1 MTTKTVYFAG
11 ALFDQKHLTGNALL
25 AEAINKLSA
34 GRYLCIL
41 PQDLELP
48 ANRAEDIRNQDLKQ
62 VLDCD
67 VALFNFDGAE
77 LDSGTVVEFMYAK
90 FLDKPSVILRSDFRS
105 GGDQEEGE
113 PWNLMCSF
121 YPRTESLLLNAMAD
135 YHQAMSGE
143 GSIAERLNKYHEEM
157 ALKVIEAFDKSC
169 AQDSVMAEAGVDPQQ
184 IQHWATSFAGKGF
197 QALCNDKASKPIE

>member
-1 MTTKTVYFAG
+1 MPKTIYFAG

-25 AEAINKLSA
+25 AEAIEQRSA
-34 GRYLCIL
+34 GRYCCVL

-48 ANRAEDIRNQDLKQ
+48 SHRAEDIRNHDLKQ

-67 VALFNFDGAE
+67 LALFNFDGSE

-121 YPRTESLLLNAMAD
+121 YPRTESVLLNAMAE
-135 YHQAMSGE
+135 YHQALAGE
-143 GSIAERLNKYHEEM
+143 GSLSERLSTFHQHIAKRI
-157 ALKVIEAFDKSC
+157 VTAFDNVC
-169 AQDSVMAEAGVDPQQ
+169 AQPSVMAEANVDAKQ
-184 IQHWATSFAGKGF
+184 IENWAKAFAGKGF
-197 QALCNDKASKPIE
+197 QTLCGE